1 MCKES
6 PYEYHKEKLSVQ
18 GRFLFSGKN
27 AHPDSLELITEVGF
41 KQKIRRN
48 NIVKLRTACLNTPM
62 LVSFESL
69 PHKWQELIVTAFG
82 EAQKLTKQTLF
93 EKHYIRDMKAFDFF
107 SLHKFDDQVGLGREN
122 IDKYTAN
129 ASVLNTIGKV
139 YEKRSNLR
147 KEMRG
152 SIFGIGKVLSV
163 WETIAIETRR
173 MKEFTGHTL
182 PEDERRLREKYNGY
196 KKEGYSFLIHKGHRQ
211 TNALKVD
218 DDHIEL
224 LNNMFTGLDHKPTYA
239 EVSRIYEGFLN
250 GYVEVINKT
259 TGELYNSKSFE
270 KLSVATVWNH
280 LSKWENKS
288 GNFLSRDGNR
298 QNWMQLFK
306 PYHNLNK
313 LEKAGAIVSIDD
325 RQPPFVYNKA
335 GDRVWFY
342 CGADVGSEAFVSWIY
357 GTSKEGIIAEFY
369 RQMVRNYAMW
379 GLRLPYELEC
389 ESALN
394 SAYKNTLLQEGNMF
408 ERVRIEAN
416 NARGKVI
423 ERYWLQLRYGK
434 EKEDIGWLARPFA
447 LSEANQ
453 SRTDRNTKI
462 IVPYD
467 EIVNRSLHHIQ
478 EWNNMEH
485 SKIKGMSRWDVFLSM
500 QHPGLTPVNYHG
512 ILPYIGFTEK
522 SSVHAGMINFRSEKF
537 LLGMDGVI
545 CVGDKLINMMKQ
557 VEGRDIEI
565 KWLDNNHG
573 EVLKAYIYLDNRFI
587 CEAVQQPGYRR
598 AKIDQDEHDLMNRE
612 LMSKYVTTIES
623 FANRHKKGLD
633 KLTIIDNRPVTIGN
647 SFKIF
652 DPNGH
657 IEIEYIPNPEP
668 AKGLASIDNDP
679 EPSIISTQTTSFVK
693 PLLNRF

>member
-6 PYEYHKEKLSVQ
+6 PYEYHEGKLGVQ
-18 GRFLFSGKN
+18 GRFLFSGEN
-27 AHPDSLELITEVGF
+27 AHPESLCLITESGLKKKVGRV
-41 KQKIRRN
+41 K
-48 NIVKLRTACLNTPM
+48 IVKLRIATTNTPM

-69 PHKWQELIVTAFG
+69 PHKWQELIVIAFG
-82 EAQKLTKQTLF
+82 EAQRLTQQTLF
-93 EKHYIRDMKAFDFF
+93 EKHYIRDMEAFSFF
-107 SLHKFDDQVGLGREN
+107 SIHKFDDQTSLERSKVDE
-122 IDKYTAN
+122 YTIN

-139 YEKRSNLR
+139 YDNRRKIR
-147 KEMRG
+147 KELHG
-152 SIFGIGKVLSV
+152 SANNIWSIITIESNRFK
-163 WETIAIETRR
+163 ETTR
-173 MKEFTGHTL
+173 HTL
-182 PEDERRLREKYNGY
+182 PENERRLREKYNSY
-196 KKEGYSFLIHKGHRQ
+196 KKNGYTELIHKGHRQ
-211 TNALKVD
+211 ANALKVD

-224 LNNMFTGLDHKPTYA
+224 LNNMFTGMDHKPTYA

-250 GYVEVINKT
+250 GYVEVINET
-259 TGELYNSKSFE
+259 TGELYNPKSFE

-280 LSKWENKS
+280 LSKWENKA
-288 GNFLSRDGNR
+288 GNYLSRDGNR

-342 CGADVGSEAFVSWIY
+342 CGVDVGSEAFVSWIY

-379 GLRLPYELEC
+379 GLHLPYELEC

-423 ERYWLQLRYGK
+423 ERYWRQLRYGK

-467 EIVNRSLHHIQ
+467 EIVNRSLHHLQ

-565 KWLDNNHG
+565 KWLDTNHG

-587 CEAVQQPGYRR
+587 CEAVPQPGYRR

-647 SFKIF
+647 SFQIF

-657 IEIEYIPNPEP
+657 TKVDYVPNPEP
-668 AKGLASIDNDP
+668 AKVLASIDNDP